1 MAERGL
7 PDKSEVLEAEVV
19 RKKPQVHAVV
29 EKKGIF
35 RRFRDSIFV
44 AGPAEIKDSLI
55 EDVIKPS
62 IRDFIADGLYTI
74 VDVAV
79 YGRSSNRKRRGG
91 RVVTRGDVRSPIDF
105 TQPSRDRSRRR
116 SSGYDFNNLYFED
129 RFEAD
134 EVFDA
139 LVEELQDKGE
149 VSVYYFYEL
158 AGVTAEYTDQS
169 WGWTSLEGTGYNR
182 GPQGVAL
189 ALPKPVPLRK

>member
-7 PDKSEVLEAEVV
+7 PDRGEVLEAEVV
-19 RKKPQVHAVV
+19 SKKPVVHATV
-29 EKKGIF
+29 EKKSLWQRLRG
-35 RRFRDSIFV
+35 SIFV
-44 AGPAEIKDSLI
+44 AGPKEVKESLI

-79 YGRSSNRKRRGG
+79 YGKSSNRRRCGG
-91 RVVTRGDVRSPIDF
+91 RVVSRDSKSPIDF
-105 TQPSRDRSRRR
+105 TQPSREKQRRR
-116 SSGYDFNNLYFED
+116 SSGYDFNNLYFAD
-129 RFEAD
+129 RYEAD

-182 GPQGVAL
+182 GPDGVAL